1 MDFTPASCTSCC
13 HVNLSKN
20 SFSNTPETH
29 NKRLFLKASAKV
41 RPLSEMA
48 KEKPEKILE
57 KWKTH
62 YFWKPQIAETYYIP
76 RKKKN
81 TKYKERNN
89 EKKEKCRPHRKKTCG
104 EAGKAQKKPA
114 KHVTSRHIISCVVII
129 YRSCYVI
136 TYRSRYDLRLHQA

>member
-29 NKRLFLKASAKV
+29 NKRSFLKASAKV

-89 EKKEKCRPHRKKTCG
+89 EKKEKCRPHRKKNLRWG
-104 EAGKAQKKPA
+104 RQSVIKKTT
-114 KHVTSRHIISCVVII
+114 KHVTSRVVISRVVII
-129 YRSCYVI
+129 YRSCY
-136 TYRSRYDLRLHQA
+136 DLRLHQALYR